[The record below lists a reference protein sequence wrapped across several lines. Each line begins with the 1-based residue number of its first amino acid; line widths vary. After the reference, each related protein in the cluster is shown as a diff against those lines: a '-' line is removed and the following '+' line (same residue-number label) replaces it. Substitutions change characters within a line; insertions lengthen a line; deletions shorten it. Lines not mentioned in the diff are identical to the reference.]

1 MLSLLQIENI
11 AVIERSEITFQK
23 GLNVLTGETGAGKSI
38 VMDAISAVLGRRTNR
53 DLIRTG
59 SEKAAV
65 TAVFS
70 APAASDWYETHGVP
84 YDPEELLIRRELYAD
99 GKNVCRVNG
108 AAVTVSVLRALGAS
122 LVDIHGQNDTQALF
136 DEKAHLALLDAF
148 ADTASEQD
156 AYHSAYVRCTE
167 IRTQLDR
174 VSMDESE
181 KLRRMESLTYQ
192 INEITDAKLKA
203 GEEEPLLARRN
214 VLRNAEKLSD
224 GLSEAVKSLYG
235 GESSQG
241 ASDLLSAAARELTRL
256 GRFDAKYEEAAQRL
270 SSLIADADSLSEEL
284 RSDLDELS
292 YSDEELDRIER
303 RLDLIERL
311 CRKYG
316 KDAAAVLEYAETAQ
330 NELEAITTSE
340 ERSEALREELRRAE
354 AEAMR
359 LGEILRSKRR
369 EGAVLLKERVEDE
382 LSQLDMPNIRFSA
395 RFTEIPLS
403 DSGIDQVSFYMSAN
417 LGEDEKPLN
426 KVASGGELSR
436 VMLALKNVLAE
447 NDTVP
452 TMIFDEVDAG
462 VSGRAAQK
470 VAEKLKRS
478 STGKQVLC
486 VTHLPQIAALADVH
500 FLITKQARDGRT
512 YTQVAPLDRP
522 GRVEELARIIGGSQ
536 ITENTRKSAEDMLG
550 VS

>member
-1 MLSLLQIENI
+1 MLHLLQIENI
-11 AVIERSEITFQK
+11 AVIEHAEITFQN

-59 SEKAAV
+59 CEKAAV

-70 APAASDWYETHGVP
+70 APARSEWYEANGVP
-84 YDPEELLIRRELYAD
+84 FDPEELIIRRELFAE
-99 GKNVCRVNG
+99 GRNLCRVNG
-108 AAVTVSVLRALGAS
+108 AAVTVSMLREMGAS

-136 DEKAHLALLDAF
+136 DERSHLALLDAF
-148 ADTASEQD
+148 SGTSPERE
-156 AYHSAYVRCTE
+156 AYLKAYLRCVDL
-167 IRTQLDR
+167 RSQLDR

-181 KLRRMESLTYQ
+181 KLRRIETLEYQ
-192 INEITDAKLKA
+192 LREISAAELQA
-203 GEEEPLLARRN
+203 GEEEQLLSRRN
-214 VLRNAEKLSD
+214 VLRNAEKLSN
-224 GLSEAVKSLYG
+224 GLSAAVEHLYG

-241 ASDLLSAAARELTRL
+241 ASDLLSAAARELQRL
-256 GRFDAKYEEAAQRL
+256 GSVDAKYEESSARL
-270 SSLIADADSLSEEL
+270 SELIADADRVSEEL

-303 RLDLIERL
+303 RLDQIERL

-316 KDAAAVLEYAETAQ
+316 ADAAAVLQYAEKAQ
-330 NELEAITTSE
+330 AELDAITTSE
-340 ERSEALREELRRAE
+340 ERSEALGQALKIAESDATQLGVVLREK
-354 AEAMR
+354 R
-359 LGEILRSKRR
+359 LAGAKR
-369 EGAVLLKERVEDE
+369 LKARVESE
-382 LSQLDMPNIRFSA
+382 LSQLDMPNIRFSV
-395 RFTEIPLS
+395 RFAEIPLS
-403 DSGIDQVSFYMSAN
+403 ESGMDQAGFYMSAN

-447 NDTVP
+447 NDEIP
-452 TMIFDEVDAG
+452 TLIFDEVDAG

-470 VAEKLKRS
+470 VAEKLKS
-478 STGKQVLC
+478 VSAGKQVLC

-512 YTQVAPLDRP
+512 YTNVSPLDRQ

-536 ITENTRKSAEDMLG
+536 ITDNTLKSAEDMINNQ
-550 VS
+550 

>member
-70 APAASDWYETHGVP
+70 APVASDWYETHGVP
-84 YDPEELLIRRELYAD
+84 FDPDELLIRRELFAD

-108 AAVTVSVLRALGAS
+108 AAVTVSVLRALGTS

-136 DEKAHLALLDAF
+136 DEKAHLSLLDAF
-148 ADTASEQD
+148 SETQSEQET
-156 AYHSAYVRCTE
+156 YRSAYARCVE
-167 IRTQLDR
+167 LRAQLER
-174 VSMDESE
+174 VTMDQSE

-192 INEITDAKLKA
+192 INEISAAKLQA

-214 VLRNAEKLSD
+214 ILRNADKLSD
-224 GLSEAVKSLYG
+224 GLSAAVRSLYG

-241 ASDLLSAAARELTRL
+241 ASDLLSSAVRELQRL
-256 GRFDAKYEEAAQRL
+256 GGVDGKYAEAADRL
-270 SSLIADADSLSEEL
+270 SALIAEADMISEDL
-284 RSDLDELS
+284 RAELDELS

-303 RLDLIERL
+303 RLDTIERL

-316 KDAAAVLEYAETAQ
+316 ADAVAVLQYAEKAQ
-330 NELEAITTSE
+330 NELDEITTSE
-340 ERSEALREELRRAE
+340 ERSDELKAELTRAE
-354 AEAMR
+354 GKAME
-359 LGEILRSKRR
+359 LGGILRNKRQK
-369 EGAVLLKERVEDE
+369 GAERLKERVEAE
-382 LSQLDMPNIRFSA
+382 LAQLDMPNIRFSA

-403 DSGIDQVSFYMSAN
+403 DNGIDQISFYMSAN

-447 NDTVP
+447 NDKIP

-470 VAEKLKRS
+470 VAEKLKRIS
-478 STGKQVLC
+478 NGKQVLC

-500 FLITKQARDGRT
+500 FLITKQAHDGRT
-512 YTQVAPLDRP
+512 FTQVSPLERQ

-536 ITENTRKSAEDMLG
+536 ITENTLRSAEDMLNAK
-550 VS
+550 